1 MTYQKHCGTKRIA
14 IVREVSETYPNC
26 SLSYKLREP
35 INVELARAQHR
46 AYIETLEQLGLKVS
60 VLRADPRYPDSCF
73 VEDVAVLLEDTAVI
87 TWMGQ
92 TTRNGEQEAVANCL
106 AQWTEQVHM
115 MPPAQLEGGDVLKI
129 GKRLFVGESAR
140 TNRQGV
146 EFLRAVAE
154 PRGYSVVNMPVRG
167 ALHLKS
173 AMTCIEQST
182 VIAAPEMAEEARHYM
197 RDFSIIELPHSCA
210 EAANVLSLR
219 GRLLISKGFPMVAME
234 LAKRGYAA
242 KELDISEFTKGEGG
256 LTCLSIIVD

>member
-1 MTYQKHCGTKRIA
+1 MVESRNSGAGVA
-14 IVREVSETYPNC
+14 IVREVSDSYPYC
-26 SLSYKLREP
+26 SLTYRLREP
-35 INVELARAQHR
+35 INLELARTQHR
-46 AYIETLEQLGLKVS
+46 SYIEALEELD
-60 VLRADPRYPDSCF
+60 LRVVALPADPRFPDGCF
-73 VEDVAVLLEDTAVI
+73 VEDVAVLLGGTAVI
-87 TWMGQ
+87 TWMGA
-92 TTRNGEQEAVANCL
+92 TARNGEQEAVANCL
-106 AQWTEQVHM
+106 AQWTELVYM

-182 VIAAPEMAEEARHYM
+182 VIAAPEMAEEAKHYM

-210 EAANVLSLR
+210 DAANVLSLR
-219 GRLLISKGFPMVAME
+219 GRVLMSKGFPTVARE
-234 LAKRGYAA
+234 LAKRGFAA
-242 KELDISEFTKGEGG
+242 EELGISEFTKGEGG